1 VEAYRQ
7 KLEMAE
13 RAERLRSSLVAE
25 AGARRALALVER
37 GLQEQLRAALQAR
50 AGARA
55 LPPSVLG
62 QDLVGLP
69 SAEALAAAG
78 ADLAARAE
86 SRATAAWVLDVILKL
101 LHPVMPFLTE
111 ELWDQTADL
120 GTARTEL
127 LLISARWPDLSALAP
142 DPAAAA
148 EVGLVIAAI
157 AEGRSVRSEL
167 NVPLGARP
175 PLLVVEA
182 DAAQS
187 AILAAYAPVI
197 GQMLRVSEVRVEASA
212 PTGAIPFVVQGAT
225 LALPVAEFIDL
236 AAEKARLAKE
246 IAGLAATA
254 EQTRRKLDNPDFV
267 ARAPEEV
274 VEENRERLAEAE
286 AARERLQAALAR
298 LS

>member
-1 VEAYRQ
+1 
-7 KLEMAE
+7 
-13 RAERLRSSLVAE
+13 
-25 AGARRALALVER
+25 
-37 GLQEQLRAALQAR
+37 
-50 AGARA
+50 
-55 LPPSVLG
+55 
-62 QDLVGLP
+62 
-69 SAEALAAAG
+69 
-78 ADLAARAE
+78 
-86 SRATAAWVLDVILKL
+86 
-101 LHPVMPFLTE
+101 
-111 ELWDQTADL
+111 
-120 GTARTEL
+120 
-127 LLISARWPDLSALAP
+127 
-142 DPAAAA
+142 
-148 EVGLVIAAI
+148 
-157 AEGRSVRSEL
+157 
-167 NVPLGARP
+167 
-175 PLLVVEA
+175 VVEA

-187 AILAAYAPVI
+187 AVLAAYAPVI

-246 IAGLAATA
+246 ITGLAATA